1 VDAYDVCGLGLSQ
14 LRPWLSGPV
23 GSVVTLS
30 FDGANTRY
38 DTSIVRAS
46 GPAPLHS
53 PTSDDMKRD
62 SSRTHD
68 FDSWRQSSL
77 YNAADSDD
85 GRDSRVYQEDEGYY
99 DGAIKKFDS
108 YAGAPSQFSPPDPHY
123 SDGGWRAGGS
133 PGGSGAAG
141 RAPQSSSWAEEADK
155 ILAEAQAKIEDALH
169 RERLL
174 QETLDMLREKNAVSF
189 SALFAHEGLDGAIFG
204 CGS

>member
-46 GPAPLHS
+46 GPAPLCS
-53 PTSDDMKRD
+53 PTADDMKRD
-62 SSRTHD
+62 SSRTPD

-77 YNAADSDD
+77 YNPAASDD
-85 GRDSRVYQEDEGYY
+85 VRASAVYQEDEGYY
-99 DGAIKKFDS
+99 DGAEFDS
-108 YAGAPSQFSPPDPHY
+108 YAGAPSQFSLPDPHY

-174 QETLDMLREKNAVSF
+174 QETLDILREKNAVRF
-189 SALFAHEGLDGAIFG
+189 SAFFAHEGLNGAIFG